1 MMKNK
6 FIRVV
11 LGMLFLFFIL
21 SIVLLVVPNNFF
33 IFKEKLIENQQQLGD
48 EIIATFKDKYTSSD
62 QIFLATERYHNID
75 CGTGVKTNTIDDIK
89 LKYYKLKHKNV
100 LQIDNVFATP
110 LKKTD
115 KIVLTKI
122 GTYTNEQIPNNSD
135 YMVVDGKTITNLKSS
150 KTKVFILNFDSINSD
165 TVEISFRDYLKNTI
179 AFHFTL
185 VLKNGRWKTQ
195 ALRSLPTSLRQY

>member
-48 EIIATFKDKYTSSD
+48 EIIATFKDKYKYSD
-62 QIFLATERYHNID
+62 TTFLATERYHNID
-75 CGTGVKTNTIDDIK
+75 CGTGVKTNIIDDIK

-100 LQIDNVFATP
+100 LLMDNVFATP
-110 LKKTD
+110 LKKTE

-135 YMVVDGKTITNLKSS
+135 YMVVDEKTITNLKSS
-150 KTKVFILNFDSINSD
+150 KTKVFILNFDSINRD

-195 ALRSLPTSLRQY
+195 ALRSLPTS